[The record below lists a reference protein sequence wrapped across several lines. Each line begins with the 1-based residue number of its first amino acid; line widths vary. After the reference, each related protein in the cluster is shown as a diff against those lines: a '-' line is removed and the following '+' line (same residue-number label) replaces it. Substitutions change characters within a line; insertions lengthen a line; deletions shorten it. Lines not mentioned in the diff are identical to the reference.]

1 MMPHIVEALKF
12 CSFLQVYPPGGI
24 SDKQDKQGSGL
35 KVTEEGPD

>member
-12 CSFLQVYPPGGI
+12 CSFPQVYPPDGI
-24 SDKQDKQGSGL
+24 SDKQGSGL